1 MIKFEDEAKML
12 KAIAEPV
19 RMQIM
24 EMISCNEMHASDI
37 LRLLS
42 ISQSTLSHHMKIL
55 CDQQVVNARKEGT
68 SIYYS
73 INLITIE
80 KINQLIRHLS
90 LPKDKCVCYE
100 S

>member
-1 MIKFEDEAKML
+1 MIKFENEAKLL

-24 EMISCNEMHASDI
+24 EMISCHEMHATDV

-55 CDQQVVNARKEGT
+55 TDQAIVNARKEGT

-73 INLITIE
+73 INLTTIG
-80 KINQLIRHLS
+80 KVNQLIRNLTE
-90 LPKDKCVCYE
+90 PKDECVCYE
-100 S
+100 

>member
-1 MIKFEDEAKML
+1 MIKFEIEAKLL
-12 KAIAEPV
+12 KAIADPV

-24 EMISCNEMHASDI
+24 EMISCQEMHATDV
-37 LRLLS
+37 LRLLT

-55 CDQQVVNARKEGT
+55 TEHEIVHARKEGT

-80 KINQLIRHLS
+80 KVNQLIKHLS
-90 LPKDKCVCYE
+90 APKDECVCYE
-100 S
+100 